1 MTVRGH
7 RARAHA
13 ALTAA
18 ASRQA
23 LRNQAGGLAG
33 PPLDVRQ
40 ACGRRGRAG
49 RTLALPAAAVG
60 GQAVAGRAARLAHG
74 ALVGRLAHERVLQQL
89 RAAQPLLR
97 HLVQQR
103 LPARGPR
110 CHAEP

>member
-1 MTVRGH
+1 
-7 RARAHA
+7 
-13 ALTAA
+13 
-18 ASRQA
+18 
-23 LRNQAGGLAG
+23 
-33 PPLDVRQ
+33 
-40 ACGRRGRAG
+40 
-49 RTLALPAAAVG
+49 VG